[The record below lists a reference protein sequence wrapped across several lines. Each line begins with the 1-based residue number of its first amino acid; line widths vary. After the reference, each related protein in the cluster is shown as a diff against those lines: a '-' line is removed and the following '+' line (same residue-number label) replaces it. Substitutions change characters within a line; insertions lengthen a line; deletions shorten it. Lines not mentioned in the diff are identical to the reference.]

1 MTKRTHIYENVP
13 CAVCGGRGYT
23 YTQYGARIHC
33 HTCHGHGFHEV
44 HVGVEDEH
52 TNFQENRRMEAG
64 RKLLWAMGLFL
75 AGIAFLMS
83 SLWYFSL
90 ILIPIAIVMFIQSQ
104 RT

>member
-1 MTKRTHIYENVP
+1 
-13 CAVCGGRGYT
+13 
-23 YTQYGARIHC
+23 
-33 HTCHGHGFHEV
+33 
-44 HVGVEDEH
+44 
-52 TNFQENRRMEAG
+52 MEAG